1 LPENPQVNHAGHP
14 NTYNFLIIIASLVRS
29 LMGFRK
35 KANEISQQNSLSL
48 GWHLGLVV
56 IKFLL
61 LTQYDVK

>member
-1 LPENPQVNHAGHP
+1 
-14 NTYNFLIIIASLVRS
+14 
-29 LMGFRK
+29 MGFRK